1 VASCWICAM
10 SSGGAAAGGA
20 GAAACGAA
28 SWGCCA
34 ADMRLDV
41 RLDVRLATLLAGIM
55 SVLLLRSSFDLPLS
69 PRVRGGERLGLL
81 AGDEPDLD
89 EVERAD
95 EARGDGEAA
104 GTEHRVAERDHPRVL
119 EQDQRGG
126 GVVRE
131 VL

>member
-1 VASCWICAM
+1 M
-10 SSGGAAAGGA
+10 SSCCAGAAGA

-55 SVLLLRSSFDLPLS
+55 SVSSFDLPLS

-89 EVERAD
+89 EVKRAD